1 MMQFLLLRWLNL
13 KTLSFHISKTKCP
26 QTYRQYRFPAQLKWL
41 AKPMITLP
49 YQAKIN
55 TRKQIERD
63 SYKSCI
69 LVCIDD

>member
-1 MMQFLLLRWLNL
+1 M
-13 KTLSFHISKTKCP
+13 SKTKCR

-55 TRKQIERD
+55 TRQQNERD
-63 SYKSCI
+63 SYCI